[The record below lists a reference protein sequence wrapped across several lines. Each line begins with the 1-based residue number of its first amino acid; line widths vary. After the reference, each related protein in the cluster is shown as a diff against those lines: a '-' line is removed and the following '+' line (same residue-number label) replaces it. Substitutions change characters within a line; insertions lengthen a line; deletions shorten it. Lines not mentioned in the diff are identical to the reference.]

1 MSDHGAP
8 LSRTSRNDPCPCG
21 SGRKF
26 KQCCGGGRTVAA
38 AADRARGVRPDRL
51 NLGPLTEV
59 GKVREAAE
67 NLRQSMHGAPA
78 GFLKAEGPARGPPQ
92 RQTGAADRFRRQGI
106 DLLQAGKLPA
116 AITALRQA
124 ARLDPEDAGSH
135 RALGLALLR
144 CNRLAEA
151 AASFELAIVLAEG
164 AAVAHYNLAVALDRL
179 GLRDRAVAA
188 YHRAAALAPEV
199 PDAHRR
205 LGELFEAEGDA
216 EQAARSYRR
225 ASGCA
230 PHTTGGRVYLAKAQ
244 TLEGDLREAEARL
257 RQAIAVDPDGDA
269 LHKVLGDVLATAG
282 QFDEAIA
289 AYDRAIAINP
299 SQAPA
304 HLNAVYVR
312 KCSEADRPRLAQ
324 MLESLRDGSLP
335 DEYCIHL
342 HFACGKLLDDLRE
355 YPQAVQHFELA
366 NRLRG
371 REARFDRAAFSRQC
385 DRLAERFTPAFFAAN
400 SAFGMDDETPLLIL
414 GMPRSGTTLV
424 EQIVSS
430 HPAIAAGGELSFWPR
445 RPSGPGI
452 ADATYLTPEAAHGLS
467 RDYLDLLRRIG
478 PNATRVT
485 DKAPFNFHRL
495 GLIHLLLPKA
505 RIIHCR
511 RHPVDTCLSMYFLH
525 FSERIEF
532 VSDKGDLAFAY
543 REYARL
549 MEHWRAVLPPDRFIE
564 VDYENLVADREA
576 VTRWLIAFTGL
587 DWHDACLAPERNERT
602 VTTASVWQAR
612 QPVYTTSVAR
622 WRRYEPWLG
631 ELRQLLPATDMSPSK
646 S

>member
-8 LSRTSRNDPCPCG
+8 LSRTGRNDPCPCG

-38 AADRARGVRPDRL
+38 VADPARGVRPDRL
-51 NLGPLTEV
+51 NLGSLTEV

-67 NLRQSMHGAPA
+67 NLRQSMHGTPA
-78 GFLKAEGPARGPPQ
+78 RFLKAESPARGPPQ
-92 RQTGAADRFRRQGI
+92 RQTGAADRFRRQGT
-106 DLLQAGKLPA
+106 DLLQARKLPA

-124 ARLDPEDAGSH
+124 TRLDPEDAGSH

-144 CNRLAEA
+144 SNRLAEA
-151 AASFELAIVLAEG
+151 AASFELAIVLEEE
-164 AAVAHYNLAVALDRL
+164 VASSHYYLAVALDRQ
-179 GLRDRAVAA
+179 GLKDRAIAT
-188 YHRAAALAPEV
+188 YRRAVELAPELA
-199 PDAHRR
+199 DAHWR

-216 EQAARSYRR
+216 AEAAQSYRR
-225 ASGCA
+225 AAACVA
-230 PHTTGGRVYLAKAQ
+230 DTTTGHVSLAKALI
-244 TLEGDLREAEARL
+244 LEGDLREAELRL
-257 RQAIAVDPDGDA
+257 RQGIAVDPNGHP

-282 QFDEAIA
+282 KFDEAIA
-289 AYDRAIAINP
+289 AYDRAIALSP
-299 SQAPA
+299 SQVPA

-312 KCSEADRPRLAQ
+312 KCTEADRPRLAR
-324 MLESLRDGSLP
+324 MLENLRDGSLP
-335 DEYCIHL
+335 DEHRMHL

-355 YPQAVQHFELA
+355 YPKAIQHFDMA

-371 REARFDRAAFSRQC
+371 GRGKTFDRATFTQHC
-385 DRLAERFTPAFFAAN
+385 NRLMERFTSAFFAAN
-400 SAFGMDDETPLLIL
+400 RAFGIEDETPLLIL

-430 HPAIAAGGELSFWPR
+430 HPAVTAGGELSFWPR

-452 ADATYLTPEAAHGLS
+452 ADATYLTPEAAHDMS
-467 RDYLDLLRRIG
+467 RDYLALLRRIG
-478 PNATRVT
+478 PHAARVT

-505 RIIHCR
+505 HIIHCR

-525 FSERIEF
+525 FSETIEF
-532 VSDKGDLAFAY
+532 VSDKGDLTFAY
-543 REYARL
+543 LEYARL
-549 MEHWRAVLPPDRFIE
+549 MEHWRAVLPPDRLFEI
-564 VDYENLVADREA
+564 DYEDLVADHEA
-576 VTRWLIAFTGL
+576 VTRRLIAFTGL
-587 DWHDACLAPERNERT
+587 DWDDACLAPERNERT

-631 ELRQLLPATDMSPSK
+631 ELRQLLPAAD
-646 S
+646 

>member
-8 LSRTSRNDPCPCG
+8 LSRTRRNDPCPCG

-38 AADRARGVRPDRL
+38 ATDPARGVRPDRL
-51 NLGPLTEV
+51 NLGSLTEV

-67 NLRQSMHGAPA
+67 NLRQSMHGAPVR
-78 GFLKAEGPARGPPQ
+78 FLKAEGPAGGPPQ

-124 ARLDPEDAGSH
+124 TRLDPEDAGSH

-144 CNRLAEA
+144 CNHLAEA

-164 AAVAHYNLAVALDRL
+164 VAVAHYNLAVVLDRL

-188 YHRAAALAPEV
+188 YRRAAELAPEV

-230 PHTTGGRVYLAKAQ
+230 PHTTTGRVYLAKAQ
-244 TLEGDLREAEARL
+244 MLEGDLREAEARL

-312 KCSEADRPRLAQ
+312 KCTEADRPRLAQ
-324 MLESLRDGSLP
+324 MLESLRDGGG
-335 DEYCIHL
+335 
-342 HFACGKLLDDLRE
+342 FAAGVDHPSYRHSVDPIPQRLRE
-355 YPQAVQHFELA
+355 ALM
-366 NRLRG
+366 R
-371 REARFDRAAFSRQC
+371 DFS
-385 DRLAERFTPAFFAAN
+385 
-400 SAFGMDDETPLLIL
+400 
-414 GMPRSGTTLV
+414 
-424 EQIVSS
+424 
-430 HPAIAAGGELSFWPR
+430 
-445 RPSGPGI
+445 
-452 ADATYLTPEAAHGLS
+452 
-467 RDYLDLLRRIG
+467 
-478 PNATRVT
+478 
-485 DKAPFNFHRL
+485 
-495 GLIHLLLPKA
+495 
-505 RIIHCR
+505 
-511 RHPVDTCLSMYFLH
+511 
-525 FSERIEF
+525 
-532 VSDKGDLAFAY
+532 
-543 REYARL
+543 
-549 MEHWRAVLPPDRFIE
+549 
-564 VDYENLVADREA
+564 
-576 VTRWLIAFTGL
+576 
-587 DWHDACLAPERNERT
+587 
-602 VTTASVWQAR
+602 
-612 QPVYTTSVAR
+612 
-622 WRRYEPWLG
+622 
-631 ELRQLLPATDMSPSK
+631 
-646 S
+646 